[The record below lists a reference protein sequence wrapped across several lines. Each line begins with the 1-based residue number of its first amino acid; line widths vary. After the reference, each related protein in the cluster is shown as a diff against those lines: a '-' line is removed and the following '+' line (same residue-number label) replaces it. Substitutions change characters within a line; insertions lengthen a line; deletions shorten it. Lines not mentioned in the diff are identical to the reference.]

1 MKYLIVALL
10 ISANCCAQKIPTL
23 LLLDIY
29 YNHFGDTAR
38 NHKIFT
44 DMQMFR
50 IRNNKIPYD
59 IFYIATSDT
68 ANLKKRKSHFIYEDN
83 LSFYYR
89 RSEPTIMYTTRW
101 EPFSESWE
109 KDLLDNGFTLLG
121 KNHDQGSDNA
131 YYTKEKV
138 TVLIQIIEVE
148 KRMTYR
154 LFISKL

>member
-1 MKYLIVALL
+1 MF
-10 ISANCCAQKIPTL
+10 SNCYAQKIPTS

-29 YNHFGDTAR
+29 NNHFGDTVR

-44 DMQMFR
+44 EMKMYR
-50 IRNNKIPYD
+50 IRNKKIGND

-68 ANLKKRKSHFIYEDN
+68 VNLKKRNPERLYADY

-89 RSEPTIMYTTRW
+89 KSEPTILYMTGW

-109 KDLLDNGFTLLG
+109 KDLVDNGFTLLG
-121 KNHDQGSDNA
+121 KNHDQGSDNTI
-131 YYTKEKV
+131 YRKEKV

-148 KRMTYR
+148 KRMEYR